1 MSEVHKL
8 SVGVYF
14 VSEVQVAQP
23 PTIIGGQIVTETSV
37 AVFVSVNCVKCFWW
51 SLLLTVLMYT

>member
-14 VSEVQVAQP
+14 VSEVQIAQP
-23 PTIIGGQIVTETSV
+23 PTIIGGWIVAETSV
-37 AVFVSVNCVKCFWW
+37 ALFVSVDCVKCFW
-51 SLLLTVLMYT
+51 

>member
-37 AVFVSVNCVKCFWW
+37 AVFVSVNCVKCF
-51 SLLLTVLMYT
+51 

>member
-14 VSEVQVAQP
+14 IPEVQIAQP
-23 PTIIGGQIVTETSV
+23 PTIIGGQIVTSTNV
-37 AVFVSVNCVKCFWW
+37 TLFVSVDCVKRF
-51 SLLLTVLMYT
+51 